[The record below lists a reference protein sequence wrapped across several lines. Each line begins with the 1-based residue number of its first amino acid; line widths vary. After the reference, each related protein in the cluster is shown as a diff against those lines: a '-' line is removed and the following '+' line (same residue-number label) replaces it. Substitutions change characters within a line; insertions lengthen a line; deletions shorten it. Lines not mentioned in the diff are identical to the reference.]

1 MRKLI
6 ITSFILFVVII
17 SICICAFAEDI
28 TGLQTESN
36 ELTEQIN
43 EANNQLKAVQ
53 DKLSKEMEELQQLD
67 EQIAQSQTEY
77 DNINTQVED
86 LMKQIEENEEKLDKT
101 QKEFDNLQSLLDERL
116 LATYKTPRLGYLQTI
131 LTADSITDML
141 SKYYNLKQL
150 MEYDQKLIETVKQ
163 QKQEI
168 ETTKQILADKKK
180 QVVADKQTQQKKAQV
195 LSNTKKTREYYLSK
209 LTDEERQLQSK
220 IDEYNLQVAEI
231 EAEIKMLALN
241 SISSDYI
248 GGAMLWP
255 VPGHTKLTSLYGM
268 RVHPITGAY
277 KLHTGI
283 DISAPLG
290 TSFIAAANGIVT
302 KATYNTAYGNMVI
315 IDHGGGVQTLYAHGD
330 QILVQLGQTV
340 SAGTE
345 VLKVGSTG
353 YSTGPHAHFEI
364 RINGQTVNPLNYLL
378 DLSKDENTNNTE
390 ENTEQ
395 TPENVNTTNE

>member
-6 ITSFILFVVII
+6 ITGFIFVVVI

-53 DKLSKEMEELQQLD
+53 DKLSKEMEELQELD
-67 EQIAQSQTEY
+67 EQITQSQIEY
-77 DNINTQVED
+77 DNINTQVDD
-86 LMKQIEENEEKLDKT
+86 LMKQIQENEEKLKIA
-101 QKEFDNLQSLLDERL
+101 QKEFDNLQALLDERL

-150 MEYDQKLIETVKQ
+150 MEYDNKLLETVKQ
-163 QKQEI
+163 RKQEI
-168 ETTKQILADKKK
+168 ETTKQILADKKE
-180 QVVADKQTQQKKAQV
+180 QIVADKQTQQKKAQV

-209 LTDEERQLQSK
+209 LTEEERQLQSK

-255 VPGHTKLTSLYGM
+255 VPGHTQLTSLYGM

-378 DLSKDENTNNTE
+378 DLSKTEDTNNTE
-390 ENTEQ
+390 ENE
-395 TPENVNTTNE
+395 NTTNE

>member
-67 EQIAQSQTEY
+67 EQIAQSQIEY
-77 DNINTQVED
+77 DDINTQVED

-255 VPGHTKLTSLYGM
+255 VPGYTRLTSLYGM

-330 QILVQLGQTV
+330 EILVQLGQTV

-378 DLSKDENTNNTE
+378 DLSQTEDTNETE
-390 ENTEQ
+390 ENE
-395 TPENVNTTNE
+395 NTTNE

>member
-1 MRKLI
+1 M
-6 ITSFILFVVII
+6 
-17 SICICAFAEDI
+17 
-28 TGLQTESN
+28 
-36 ELTEQIN
+36 
-43 EANNQLKAVQ
+43 
-53 DKLSKEMEELQQLD
+53 
-67 EQIAQSQTEY
+67 
-77 DNINTQVED
+77 
-86 LMKQIEENEEKLDKT
+86 
-101 QKEFDNLQSLLDERL
+101 LDERL
-116 LATYKTPRLGYLQTI
+116 LATYKTPRLGYLETI
-131 LTADSITDML
+131 ITADSLTDML
-141 SKYYNLKQL
+141 AKYYNIKQL
-150 MEYDQKLIETVKQ
+150 MEYDQKLLETVKQ
-163 QKQEI
+163 QKHEI
-168 ETTKQILADKKK
+168 ETTKQILADKKA
-180 QVVADKQTQQKKAQV
+180 QIVIDKQTQQKKAQV

-209 LTDEERQLQSK
+209 LTEEERQLQSK
-220 IDEYNLQVAEI
+220 IDEYNLQVSEI

-255 VPGHTKLTSLYGM
+255 VPGYTRLTSLYGM

-283 DISAPLG
+283 DIGAPLG

-302 KATYNTAYGNMVI
+302 KATYNAAYGNMVI

-364 RINGQTVNPLNYLL
+364 RVNGQTVNPLNYLL
-378 DLSKDENTNNTE
+378 DLSKTEDENKTE
-390 ENTEQ
+390 EN
-395 TPENVNTTNE
+395 NNTTNE

>member
-1 MRKLI
+1 MRKFV
-6 ITSFILFVVII
+6 ITGFIFVVII
-17 SICICAFAEDI
+17 GICICAFAEDI

-53 DKLSKEMEELQQLD
+53 DKLSKEMEELQKLD
-67 EQIAQSQTEY
+67 EQIAQSQIEY

-86 LMKQIEENEEKLDKT
+86 LMNQIQENEKKLDKT
-101 QKEFDNLQSLLDERL
+101 QKEFDNLQNLLDERL
-116 LATYKTPRLGYLQTI
+116 LATYKTPRLGYLEII
-131 LTADSITDML
+131 LSADNLTDML
-141 SKYYNLKQL
+141 GKYYSLKQL
-150 MEYDQKLIETVKQ
+150 MEYDNELLETVKQ

-168 ETTKQILADKKK
+168 ETTKQILADKKE
-180 QVVADKQTQQKKAQV
+180 QVVTDKQTQQKKAQV

-209 LTDEERQLQSK
+209 LTDEERQLQTK
-220 IDEYNLQVAEI
+220 IDEYNSQVAEI

-255 VPGHTKLTSLYGM
+255 VPGRTRLTSLYGM

-330 QILVQLGQTV
+330 EILVQLGQTV

-378 DLSKDENTNNTE
+378 DLSQTEDTNNTDNTE
-390 ENTEQ
+390 ENE
-395 TPENVNTTNE
+395 NTTNE

>member
-67 EQIAQSQTEY
+67 EQIAQSQIEY

>member
-1 MRKLI
+1 MRKFI
-6 ITSFILFVVII
+6 ITGFIFIVII

-53 DKLSKEMEELQQLD
+53 DELSKEMEELQKLD
-67 EQIAQSQTEY
+67 EQIAQSQIEY

-86 LMKQIEENEEKLDKT
+86 LMNQIQENEEKLDKT
-101 QKEFDNLQSLLDERL
+101 QKEFDNLQNLLDERL
-116 LATYKTPRLGYLQTI
+116 LATYKTPRLGYLEII
-131 LTADSITDML
+131 LSADNLTDML
-141 SKYYNLKQL
+141 AKYYNLKQL
-150 MEYDQKLIETVKQ
+150 MEYDNELLETVKQ

-168 ETTKQILADKKK
+168 ETTKQILADKKE
-180 QVVADKQTQQKKAQV
+180 QVVTDKQTQQKKAQV

-209 LTDEERQLQSK
+209 LTDEERQLQTK

-255 VPGHTKLTSLYGM
+255 VPGYTRLTSLYGM

-330 QILVQLGQTV
+330 EILVQLGQTV

-378 DLSKDENTNNTE
+378 DLSQTEDTNETE
-390 ENTEQ
+390 ENE
-395 TPENVNTTNE
+395 NTTNE

>member
-1 MRKLI
+1 MRKFV
-6 ITSFILFVVII
+6 ITGFIFVVII

-53 DKLSKEMEELQQLD
+53 DELSKEMEELQKLD
-67 EQIAQSQTEY
+67 EQIAQSQIEY

-86 LMKQIEENEEKLDKT
+86 LMNQIQENEEKLDKT
-101 QKEFDNLQSLLDERL
+101 QKEFDNLQNLLDERL
-116 LATYKTPRLGYLQTI
+116 LATYKTPRLGYLEII
-131 LTADSITDML
+131 LSADNLTDML
-141 SKYYNLKQL
+141 GKYYSLKQL
-150 MEYDQKLIETVKQ
+150 MEYDNELLETVKQ